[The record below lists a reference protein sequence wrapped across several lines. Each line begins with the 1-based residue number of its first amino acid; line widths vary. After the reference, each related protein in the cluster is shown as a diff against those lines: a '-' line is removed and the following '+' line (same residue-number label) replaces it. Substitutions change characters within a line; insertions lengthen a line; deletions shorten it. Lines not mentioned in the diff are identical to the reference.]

1 MKSISLWGQR
11 HKWSARVLIVLF
23 YLVLN
28 VLALFIGDGLLGYGI
43 ELNALW
49 VYLFTAAYL
58 GAFVLYP
65 FRRERKR
72 YRNFYRWQKTC
83 DAVLV
88 TSSFLILISAANLR
102 HSANTPFQFTAA
114 RAVTPAP
121 VYPPKSV
128 TAEKKVKKQ
137 SFIKS
142 IKSKLTHTL
151 QKFRSYFKSRS
162 LAGQI
167 FLVAL
172 AVVLASFALYGVLG
186 LACSLSCAGSD
197 AAAAV
202 VAILGTAAVVFLFVR
217 ALRGIRRMPR
227 KDPNEPAPRAAGI

>member
-1 MKSISLWGQR
+1 MKQISLWGQR
-11 HKWSARVLIVLF
+11 HKWTARTIIVLC
-23 YLVLN
+23 YIVLN
-28 VLALFIGDGLLGYGI
+28 LLALLIGDGLLANGI
-43 ELNALW
+43 EVNALW
-49 VYLFTAAYL
+49 VYLFTGAYL
-58 GAFVLYP
+58 SAFVLYP

-72 YRNFYRWQKTC
+72 YRSFYRWQKTC

-88 TSSFLILISAANLR
+88 TTSFLILIGAANLR

-121 VYPPKSV
+121 VHPPKPV

-142 IKSKLTHTL
+142 IKSKLTHSL
-151 QKFRSYFKSRS
+151 QKFRAYFKSRS

-167 FLVAL
+167 FLTVL
-172 AVVLASFALYGVLG
+172 AVLLAGLALYGVLG

-202 VAILGTAAVVFLFVR
+202 VALLGTAAVVFLFVR

-227 KDPNEPAPRAAGI
+227 KEPNEPSTRTASL